1 MAKEKRPEIKPEEGY
16 VCEFCNALYFGYHGT
31 LENTLHCAGDC
42 ACGWGPVLFPDIY
55 EAEDSAESG
64 VIVKVRISTL

>member
-1 MAKEKRPEIKPEEGY
+1 
-16 VCEFCNALYFGYHGT
+16 
-31 LENTLHCAGDC
+31 
-42 ACGWGPVLFPDIY
+42 LFPDIY